1 MSRRRKKIMDWQST
15 FRVAIR
21 LVFLFAF
28 IAFLS
33 ASISHVATFFH
44 NFEQDKTNWISPY
57 MLAVSID
64 LTALV
69 LTIGV
74 MFFRKDMPWYAVV
87 ITWIFIFAL
96 TTFSWIVNWEYARTY
111 QGADLKAGPLLAL
124 INPVLASA
132 FAFLNLAYSFVSEF
146 FNTKVKTADEL
157 QKELDRLEALEKVQ
171 ARLNDY
177 HSRNK
182 KKGIIQRAKDT
193 VIEAKQAV
201 KEVINNEVEPAT
213 NAAESASQAD
223 GEHTASSTL
232 AEATNGSVVP
242 SLGSIEVEP
251 SEEIDGN
258 NFEISGGTDEQTNVE
273 AFDEQDGSDDG
284 TDSEVD
290 TDPEVEVVNVTQFHR
305 HGTLLPSSA
314 SSKLNVTRRKP
325 FSIAEAAEFL
335 ECSERYVRELRK
347 SGTLVADQN
356 GMVTAASV
364 KAYRKKRDTKVG

>member
-1 MSRRRKKIMDWQST
+1 MNWQT
-15 FRVAIR
+15 VFRGTIR
-21 LVFLFAF
+21 VVFLFAF

-33 ASISHVATFFH
+33 ASVSHVAVFFH
-44 NFEQDKTNWISPY
+44 NFEQDQTNWISPY

-96 TTFSWIVNWEYARTY
+96 TAFSWIVNWEYARTY
-111 QGADLKAGPLLAL
+111 QGTDLKAGPLLAL

-201 KEVINNEVEPAT
+201 KEVISSEVEPAID
-213 NAAESASQAD
+213 AAESASQAD
-223 GEHTASSTL
+223 GEHIGSSMLTEVANGTIVSSL
-232 AEATNGSVVP
+232 CSMEA
-242 SLGSIEVEP
+242 EP
-251 SEEIDGN
+251 SDEIDGN
-258 NFEISGGTDEQTNVE
+258 SFEVSGGTDEETKAE
-273 AFDEQDGSDDG
+273 SLDEQDGSDYG
-284 TDSEVD
+284 TDVEVD
-290 TDPEVEVVNVTQFHR
+290 TDPEVEAVNVTQFHR
-305 HGTLLPSSA
+305 HGTLLPSTTSA
-314 SSKLNVTRRKP
+314 KLNATRRKP

>member
-1 MSRRRKKIMDWQST
+1 MNLQST

-21 LVFLFAF
+21 IVFLFAF

-44 NFEQDKTNWISPY
+44 NFEEDRTNWISPY
-57 MLAVSID
+57 MLAISID

-69 LTIGV
+69 LTVGV
-74 MFFRKDMPWYAVV
+74 MFFRKDMPWYAAV

-96 TTFSWIVNWEYARTY
+96 TAFSWTVNWEYARTY
-111 QGADLKAGPLLAL
+111 QGTDLKAGHLLAL

-182 KKGIIQRAKDT
+182 KKGIIQRTKDA

-201 KEVINNEVEPAT
+201 KEVIGNEVMPEINSP
-213 NAAESASQAD
+213 ESASQAD
-223 GEHTASSTL
+223 GEHIGSSMLT
-232 AEATNGSVVP
+232 EAANGTIAP
-242 SLGSIEVEP
+242 SLSSIETEP
-251 SEEIDGN
+251 HEEIDGN
-258 NFEISGGTDEQTNVE
+258 SFEISGGTDEDVKAEN
-273 AFDEQDGSDDG
+273 FDEQDGSDYG
-284 TDSEVD
+284 TDMEVD
-290 TDPEVEVVNVTQFHR
+290 TDPEMEAANVTRFHR
-305 HGTLLPSSA
+305 HGTLLPPTTST
-314 SSKLNVTRRKP
+314 KLNVTRRKP

-364 KAYRKKRDTKVG
+364 KAYRKKREAKVG

>member
-1 MSRRRKKIMDWQST
+1 MNLQST

-21 LVFLFAF
+21 IVFLFAF

-44 NFEQDKTNWISPY
+44 NFEEDRSNWISPY
-57 MLAVSID
+57 MLAISID

-69 LTIGV
+69 LTVGV
-74 MFFRKDMPWYAVV
+74 MFFRKDMPWYAAV

-96 TTFSWIVNWEYARTY
+96 TAFSWTVNWEYARTY
-111 QGADLKAGPLLAL
+111 QGTDLKAGHLLAL

-182 KKGIIQRAKDT
+182 KKGIIQRTKDA

-201 KEVINNEVEPAT
+201 KEVIGNEVEPEI
-213 NAAESASQAD
+213 NSPESASQAD
-223 GEHTASSTL
+223 GEHTESSVL
-232 AEATNGSVVP
+232 AEVADGTVVP
-242 SLGSIEVEP
+242 SLSSMETEP

-258 NFEISGGTDEQTNVE
+258 IIAVSGGTDEE
-273 AFDEQDGSDDG
+273 AKAENLDDQDGIDDG

-305 HGTLLPSSA
+305 HGTLLPPSA
-314 SSKLNVTRRKP
+314 SAKLNAMRRKP

-364 KAYRKKRDTKVG
+364 KAYRKKRDTKVS